1 MSVFA
6 ELPEPDISRDAMLL
20 EQAGHTRE
28 EAERLA
34 LKDAIVHTTASAGA
48 MYTSLNPAELTR
60 VWNQAAR
67 SGARTV
73 TLCVQAEGDSV
84 EEYTGLV
91 RVLVLEH
98 EPWPE
103 HDPGSSWLR
112 EAARTINATRETRH
126 LALAHMHVR
135 QTELLRELA
144 DLAEMTAGHEEALG
158 GPWAAP

>member
-1 MSVFA
+1 MNVFA
-6 ELPEPDISRDAMLL
+6 ELPEPDISRNALLL
-20 EQAGHTRE
+20 EQTVHTRE
-28 EAERLA
+28 EAERRA

-73 TLCVQAEGDSV
+73 TLHIRAEGDSV
-84 EEYTGLV
+84 EEYTGHV
-91 RVLVLEH
+91 SVIVLEN

-112 EAARTINATRETRH
+112 EAARTSNATRETRH
-126 LALAHMHVR
+126 LALAHMRVR

-144 DLAEMTAGHEEALG
+144 DLAEMTAGHEEALAS
-158 GPWAAP
+158 PWTAP